1 MFFRIVLLIAA
12 VVAWRDSDM
21 LTEGLSQVRLAGET
35 TICSNVNNT
44 YFPPSQEGSSMID
57 PTLH

>member
-1 MFFRIVLLIAA
+1 VLLIAA